1 MKKFTAVIL
10 CVLMALPLMACG
22 GKENPA
28 QPTPEPT
35 VQPTET
41 QKPAD
46 APTDEPADAP
56 TDKPA
61 DAPSNDPLSY
71 DFNTDTL
78 EYSDAYVSFTLPEGF
93 SVLKDTTSEYVNVY
107 QRFFNFTNPDPAFQG
122 SSINYNVTGSAQG
135 GEGESLSTVKQED
148 LEKLFK
154 EQFEQAFQ
162 SEVEI
167 KTVSFNFNT
176 LADCPVIVYEYTV
189 TVSGVELDQIAV
201 MIEEGNMSA
210 AISYTFTDGNWDVYR
225 ASVNTVIPKGL

>member
-1 MKKFTAVIL
+1 
-10 CVLMALPLMACG
+10 MALPLMACG
-22 GKENPA
+22 GNENPA

-35 VQPTET
+35 VQPTQT
-41 QKPAD
+41 QKPAEAPTDKPADAPTDRPAD

-56 TDKPA
+56 
-61 DAPSNDPLSY
+61 SEDPLSY

-78 EYSDAYVSFTLPEGF
+78 EYSDAYVSFTLPAGF
-93 SVLKDTTSEYVNVY
+93 SVLKDTTSEYANVY

-162 SEVEI
+162 SEVQI

-176 LADCPVIVYEYTV
+176 LANCPVIVYEYIV
-189 TVSGVELDQIAV
+189 TVSGVELNQIAV

-210 AISYTFTDGNWDVYR
+210 AISYTFTDDDWEVYR
-225 ASVNTVIPKGL
+225 SSVKTVIPKAS